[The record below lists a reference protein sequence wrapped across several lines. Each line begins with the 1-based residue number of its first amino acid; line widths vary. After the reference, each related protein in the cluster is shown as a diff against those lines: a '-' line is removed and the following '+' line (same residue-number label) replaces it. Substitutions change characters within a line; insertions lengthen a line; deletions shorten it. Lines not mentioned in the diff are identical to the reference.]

1 MSDEMHDAPAELAD
15 TTDDALGEPRHDAPD
30 NEKDL
35 VPGWL
40 ALLVLVL
47 LLAVTALGGFILRGA
62 LVGDD
67 RVDNP
72 AELAVSEWT
81 DKVAANP
88 EDVDARLNLGYAYQQ
103 QGEWAKALEQYDAA
117 LELDPENMAGMYN
130 KGVVLLQTGETKA
143 AEETLWDVLEIAP
156 DHALAAKTLGDLY
169 IQQKHYKSALVA
181 VEPVIETRPEF
192 ADLEFI
198 AAYASEQL
206 GDKEK
211 AIAYYKAA
219 LKYAPDL
226 VEAKDGLKRLGAT
239 Q

>member
-1 MSDEMHDAPAELAD
+1 MSDEMHDAPEELAHE
-15 TTDDALGEPRHDAPD
+15 TPD
-30 NEKDL
+30 NEKEL

-67 RVDNP
+67 RVDDP
-72 AELAVSEWT
+72 AEFAVSEWQ
-81 DKVAANP
+81 DKVAADP

-117 LELDPENMAGMYN
+117 LERDPENMAGMYN
-130 KGVVLLQTGETKA
+130 KGVVLLETGESKA

-156 DHALAAKTLGDLY
+156 DHALAAKTLGELY
-169 IQQKHYKSALVA
+169 IEQKHYKSALVA

-211 AIAYYKAA
+211 AIGYYRAA
-219 LKYAPDL
+219 LKYSPDL
-226 VEAKDGLKRLGAT
+226 VEAKDGLKRLGVT
-239 Q
+239 P

>member
-1 MSDEMHDAPAELAD
+1 MSDDTQELVEELPEQTSEEPND
-15 TTDDALGEPRHDAPD
+15 GEK
-30 NEKDL
+30 EL

-47 LLAVTALGGFILRGA
+47 LLSVTALGGYVLRGA
-62 LVGDD
+62 LTGDD

-72 AELAVSEWT
+72 AELAVT
-81 DKVAANP
+81 DWKEKVAADP

-103 QGEWAKALEQYDAA
+103 QGEWARALEQYDAV
-117 LELDPENMAGMYN
+117 LERDPQNMAGMYN

-143 AEETLWDVLEIAP
+143 AEETLWDVLELAP
-156 DHALAAKTLGDLY
+156 DHALAAKTLGEFYLE
-169 IQQKHYKSALVA
+169 QKHYKSALVA

-198 AAYASEQL
+198 AGYSSEQL
-206 GDKEK
+206 GDSKK

-219 LKYAPDL
+219 LKYSPDL
-226 VEAKDGLKRLGAT
+226 VEAREGLERLGAAE
-239 Q
+239 